1 MRKLLLISLLLALS
15 LSAAAQPAFK
25 PEGEV
30 HIPVVPVAFADVPF
44 SFEDI
49 GTMLNA
55 MLNEELK
62 AKGLIVIQ
70 GRTDRNYFMKRFF
83 TEDNKNVGL
92 QG

>member
-1 MRKLLLISLLLALS
+1 MDKRFIY
-15 LSAAAQPAFK
+15 PD
-25 PEGEV
+25 EV
-30 HIPVVPVAFADVPF
+30 AEILGVTKA
-44 SFEDI
+44 SSYKYI
-49 GTMLNA
+49 R

-83 TEDNKNVGL
+83 TEDNKNVGV

>member
-1 MRKLLLISLLLALS
+1 MEKRFIY
-15 LSAAAQPAFK
+15 PD
-25 PEGEV
+25 EV
-30 HIPVVPVAFADVPF
+30 AEILGV
-44 SFEDI
+44 
-49 GTMLNA
+49 TMDSSYKYIR

-83 TEDNKNVGL
+83 TEDNKNVGV